1 MTTSIPLERSIQSV
15 LKQYFGY
22 DTFRNLQAEIIE
34 TVISGRNTI
43 VLMPTGGGKSL
54 CFQIPA
60 IAMKGTGV
68 VISPLIAL
76 MKDQVEALKAN
87 GVNAEFINSS
97 QSISSQNHIIKRA
110 IAGELDLLYLSP
122 ERILSQDMVQLLKQ
136 LTINLIA
143 VDEAHCISQWGHDFR
158 PEYAQLKN
166 LKEYLRPGIPWMAL
180 TATADKVTRD
190 DILERLDMK
199 DATSFI
205 SSFDRPNLHLQVH
218 TGPGRMKVMERFLT
232 EHPGE
237 AGIIYC
243 LSRRMTEKVAD
254 TLSSKGYKASA
265 YHAGMDNKSRSDVQ
279 EKFLKDEIRII
290 CATIAFGM
298 GIDKPNVRFVVHYSP
313 PQSMEHFY
321 QEIGRAGRDGLPA
334 STFMFFNWG
343 DFIMYRE
350 MFEES
355 ENRDIKLEKLGRIAE
370 YAQSPVCRRKIILH
384 YFNEDLDHDCGNCDI
399 CENPPRRFDGTIL
412 AQKALSAVSR
422 LRQKEPVGTII
433 DVLRGASRKEILDKH
448 YHQIKTFG
456 VGKDITYDNWKY
468 YFQQLVALGY
478 LEPDIRN
485 NNHLL
490 LTQKASRI
498 LFENEKVQLS
508 AYVAPEVSIERK
520 KYEPKIS
527 KSESFENWLQMQLF
541 ELRKE
546 MAAEEGLPPATLFS
560 DVTLLDLKKKLP
572 VCIYHMP
579 HISGMGEAKLEKYG
593 ETLAAAVRRF
603 IIQATNLKIKKVNG
617 ATFLETYEYL
627 MNGKSIEQVAD
638 LKGIQSNSVF
648 MHMAKLIEFGFEIP
662 KSPWLSEEE
671 IKIIKDLWITMNQP
685 EDLKPMVEFLGGG
698 KYTTGT
704 VKLALAERNE
714 DYKTGLSSVYGKEK

>member
-1 MTTSIPLERSIQSV
+1 MTTSISLERPIQSV

-22 DTFRNLQAEIIE
+22 DTFRNLQSEIIE
-34 TVISGRNTI
+34 TVLSGKNTI

-87 GVNAEFINSS
+87 GVKAEFINSS
-97 QSISSQNHIIKRA
+97 QSISSQNHIIRRA
-110 IAGELDLLYLSP
+110 IAGDLDLLYLSP
-122 ERILSQDMVQLLKQ
+122 ERILSQDMVHLLKQ
-136 LTINLIA
+136 MSINLIA

-158 PEYAQLKN
+158 PEYALLKS
-166 LKEYLRPGIPWMAL
+166 LKAHLPAGIPWMAL

-199 DATSFI
+199 DASSFI

-218 TGPGRMKVMERFLT
+218 SGPGRMKVLENFLSERI
-232 EHPGE
+232 GE
-237 AGIIYC
+237 SGIIYC
-243 LSRRMTEKVAD
+243 LSRKMTEKVAAD
-254 TLSSKGYKASA
+254 LSKKGYKASA

-279 EKFLKDEIRII
+279 EKFLKDDIRII

-298 GIDKPNVRFVVHYSP
+298 GIDKPNVRFVVHFSP

-321 QEIGRAGRDGLPA
+321 QEIGRAGRDGLAA

-343 DFIMYRE
+343 DFIMYKE

-355 ENRDIKLEKLGRIAE
+355 ENREIKLEKLNRIAE

-384 YFNEDLDHDCGNCDI
+384 YFNEDLDKDCGNCDI
-399 CENPPRRFDGTIL
+399 CENPPRRFDGTVI

-422 LRQKEPVGTII
+422 LRQKEPVGTVI
-433 DVLRGASRKEILDKH
+433 DVLRGAAKRYILDKH
-448 YHQIKTFG
+448 YHEIKTFG
-456 VGKDITYDNWKY
+456 AGKDITYDDWKY
-468 YFQQLVALGY
+468 YFQQLVAMGF

-508 AYVAPEVSIERK
+508 AYVVPEVSASRRF
-520 KYEPKIS
+520 EPKIS
-527 KSESFENWLQMQLF
+527 KQESFENWLYMQLV

-546 MAAEEGLPPATLFS
+546 LADKQGIPPTTLFS
-560 DVTLLDLKKKLP
+560 DVTLMDMKQKQPICL
-572 VCIYHMP
+572 YHMK
-579 HISGMGEAKLEKYG
+579 HISGMGEAKLEQYG
-593 ETLAAAVRRF
+593 EVFAKAMRHW
-603 IIQATNLKIKKVNG
+603 IIQATHIKIKKVSG
-617 ATFLETYEYL
+617 STFLETYEYL
-627 MNGKSIEQVAD
+627 INGKSIEQVAE
-638 LKGIQSNSVF
+638 LKGIQPNSVF
-648 MHMAKLIEFGFEIP
+648 IHMAKLIEFGFEIP
-662 KSPWLSEEE
+662 KSPWLSNEE
-671 IKIIKDLWITMNQP
+671 IKIIKDLWVTMNQP
-685 EDLKPMVEFLGGG
+685 EDVKGMVEFLGEG

-704 VKLALAERNE
+704 VKLALAERIE

>member
-1 MTTSIPLERSIQSV
+1 MTTSISLERPIQSV

-22 DTFRNLQAEIIE
+22 DTFRNLQSEIIE

-87 GVNAEFINSS
+87 GVKAEFINSS
-97 QSISSQNHIIKRA
+97 QSISSQNHIIRRA

-122 ERILSQDMVQLLKQ
+122 ERILSQDMVHLLKQ

-158 PEYAQLKN
+158 PEYALLKN
-166 LKEYLRPGIPWMAL
+166 LKAQLPAGIPWIAL

-199 DATSFI
+199 DAASFI

-218 TGPGRMKVMERFLT
+218 TGPGRVKVLERFLA
-232 EHPGE
+232 ERIGE
-237 AGIIYC
+237 SGIIYC
-243 LSRRMTEKVAD
+243 LSRKMTERLAAD
-254 TLSSKGYKASA
+254 LTTKGYNASA
-265 YHAGMDNKSRSDVQ
+265 YHAGMDNNSRSDVQ

-298 GIDKPNVRFVVHYSP
+298 GIDKPNVRFVIHYSP

-321 QEIGRAGRDGLPA
+321 QEIGRAGRDGLDS
-334 STFMFFNWG
+334 STLMFFNWG
-343 DFIMYRE
+343 DVIRYRE

-355 ENRDIKLEKLGRIAE
+355 ENREIKLEKLNRIAE

-384 YFNEDLDHDCGNCDI
+384 YFNEDLDKDCGNCDI

-422 LRQKEPVGTII
+422 LKQREPVGTVI
-433 DVLRGASRKEILDKH
+433 DVLKGASRKYILDNH
-448 YHQIKTFG
+448 YNEIKTFG
-456 VGKDITYDNWKY
+456 AGKDITYDDWKY
-468 YFQQLVALGY
+468 YFQQLVAMGY
-478 LEPDIRN
+478 LEPDIRK

-490 LTQKASRI
+490 LTQKASRV
-498 LFENEKVQLS
+498 LFENERVHLS
-508 AYVAPEVSIERK
+508 AYVAPEFTPEKRF
-520 KYEPKIS
+520 EPRITKQ
-527 KSESFENWLQMQLF
+527 ESFENWLHMQLV
-541 ELRKE
+541 ELRRELADKQ
-546 MAAEEGLPPATLFS
+546 GIPPATLFS
-560 DVTLLDLKKKLP
+560 DVTLVDMKKKLP
-572 VCIYHMP
+572 ICIYNMP
-579 HISGMGEAKLEKYG
+579 HISGMGAAKLEQYG
-593 ETLAAAVRRF
+593 EILSSSVRKF
-603 IIQATNLKIKKVNG
+603 IIQATNIKIKKVSG
-617 ATFLETYEYL
+617 STFLETYEYL
-627 MNGKSIEQVAD
+627 MNGKSIEQVAE
-638 LKGIQSNSVF
+638 LKGIQPNSVY

-671 IKIIKDLWITMNQP
+671 IKIIKDLWITMKKP
-685 EDLKPMVEFLGGG
+685 EDIKPMVEFLGEG
-698 KYTTGT
+698 KYTTGL

-714 DYKTGLSSVYGKEK
+714 DYKTGLSSVYEK

>member
-1 MTTSIPLERSIQSV
+1 MTTSISLERSIQSV

-22 DTFRNLQAEIIE
+22 DNFRNLQSEIIE

-97 QSISSQNHIIKRA
+97 QSISSQNHIIRRA
-110 IAGELDLLYLSP
+110 IAGDLDLLYLSP
-122 ERILSQDMVQLLKQ
+122 ERILSQDMVHLLKQ

-166 LKEYLRPGIPWMAL
+166 LKEYLPPGIPWMAL

-190 DILERLDMK
+190 DILERLDMR
-199 DATSFI
+199 DAASFI

-218 TGPGRMKVMERFLT
+218 TGPGRMKVLERFLA
-232 EHPGE
+232 ERIGE
-237 AGIIYC
+237 SGIIYC
-243 LSRRMTEKVAD
+243 LSRKMTEKVAAD
-254 TLSSKGYKASA
+254 LSKKGYKASA

-321 QEIGRAGRDGLPA
+321 QEIGRAGRDGLES

-343 DFIMYRE
+343 DFIMYRD
-350 MFEES
+350 MFAES
-355 ENRDIKLEKLGRIAE
+355 ENREIKLEKLNRIAE

-384 YFNEDLDHDCGNCDI
+384 YFNEELDKDCGNCDI

-422 LRQKEPVGTII
+422 LRQKEPVGTVI
-433 DVLRGASRKEILDKH
+433 DVLRGSDKRYILENH
-448 YHQIKTFG
+448 YNEIKTFG
-456 VGKDITYDNWKY
+456 AGKDITYDDWKY
-468 YFQQLVALGY
+468 YFQQLVAMGY

-485 NNHLL
+485 RNHLQ

-498 LFENEKVQLS
+498 LFDNEKVQLS
-508 AYVAPEVSIERK
+508 AYVAPEITAGRRS
-520 KYEPKIS
+520 EPKIS
-527 KSESFENWLQMQLF
+527 KQESFENWLQMQLV

-546 MAAEEGLPPATLFS
+546 LAAKQGIPPSTLFS
-560 DVTLLDLKKKLP
+560 DVTLVDMKKKLP
-572 VCIYHMP
+572 VCLYHMT
-579 HISGMGEAKLEKYG
+579 HISGMGAAKLEQYG
-593 ETLAAAVRRF
+593 EILASAMRNF
-603 IIQATNLKIKKVNG
+603 IIQASNIKIKKVSG
-617 ATFLETYEYL
+617 STFLETFEYL
-627 MNGKSIEQVAD
+627 IKGKSIEQVAE
-638 LKGIQSNSVF
+638 LKGIQANSVY
-648 MHMAKLIEFGFEIP
+648 MHMAKLIEFGFQIP
-662 KSPWLSEEE
+662 KTPWLSKEE

-685 EDLKPMVEFLGGG
+685 EDVKQMVEFLGEG
-698 KYTTGT
+698 KYSTGT

-714 DYKTGLSSVYGKEK
+714 DYQTGLSSVYGKEK

>member
-1 MTTSIPLERSIQSV
+1 MTTSISLERPIQSV
-15 LKQYFGY
+15 LKEYFGY
-22 DTFRNLQAEIIE
+22 DTFRNLQTEIIE
-34 TVISGRNTI
+34 TVISGKNTI

-60 IAMKGTGV
+60 ISMKGTGV

-87 GVNAEFINSS
+87 GVKAEFINSS
-97 QSISSQNHIIKRA
+97 QSISSQNHIIRRA
-110 IAGELDLLYLSP
+110 IAGDLDLLYLSP
-122 ERILSQDMVQLLKQ
+122 ERILSPDMVHLLKQ
-136 LTINLIA
+136 MTINLIA

-166 LKEYLRPGIPWMAL
+166 LKQHLPHGIPWMAL

-199 DATSFI
+199 GAASFI

-218 TGPGRMKVMERFLT
+218 TGPGRIKVLERFLS
-232 EHPGE
+232 ERIGE
-237 AGIIYC
+237 SGIIYC
-243 LSRRMTEKVAD
+243 LSRKMTDKLATD
-254 TLSSKGYKASA
+254 LSSKGYKASA
-265 YHAGMDNKSRSDVQ
+265 YHAGMDIKSRSEVQ
-279 EKFLKDEIRII
+279 EKFLKDEINII

-321 QEIGRAGRDGLPA
+321 QEIGRAGRDGLDS
-334 STFMFFNWG
+334 STLMFFNWG
-343 DFIMYRE
+343 DFLMYKQ

-355 ENRDIKLEKLGRIAE
+355 ENREIKLEKLNRIAE

-384 YFNEDLDHDCGNCDI
+384 YFNEDLDKDCGNCDI
-399 CENPPRRFDGTIL
+399 CANPPRRFDGTIL

-422 LRQKEPVGTII
+422 LRQKEPVGTVI
-433 DVLRGASRKEILDKH
+433 DVLRGASKRYILENQ
-448 YHQIKTFG
+448 YHEIKTFG
-456 VGKDITYDNWKY
+456 AGKDITYDDWKY

-485 NNHLL
+485 NNHLH

-498 LFENEKVQLS
+498 LYENEKVHLS
-508 AYVAPEVSIERK
+508 AYVAPEVTAVRQF
-520 KYEPKIS
+520 EPRITKQ
-527 KSESFENWLQMQLF
+527 ESFETWLQMQLV

-546 MAAEEGLPPATLFS
+546 LAEKQGIPPSTLFS
-560 DVTLLDLKKKLP
+560 DVTLVDMKKKLP
-572 VCIYHMP
+572 VCLNHMP
-579 HISGMGEAKLEKYG
+579 HISGMGAAKLEQYG
-593 ETLAAAVRRF
+593 EILASAMRNF
-603 IIQATNLKIKKVNG
+603 IIQATNIKIKKVSG
-617 ATFLETYEYL
+617 STYLETYEYL
-627 MNGKSIEQVAD
+627 IKGKTIEQIAEI
-638 LKGIQSNSVF
+638 KGIQTNSIF

-662 KSPWLSEEE
+662 KSPWLTPEE
-671 IKIIKDLWITMNQP
+671 INIVKDLWITMDRP
-685 EDLKPMVEFLGGG
+685 EDIKPMVEFLGEG
-698 KYTTGT
+698 KFTTGI

-714 DYKTGLSSVYGKEK
+714 DYKTGLSSVYGK

>member
-1 MTTSIPLERSIQSV
+1 MTTSISLERPIQSV

-22 DTFRNLQAEIIE
+22 DTFRNLQSEIIE
-34 TVISGRNTI
+34 TVISGKNTI

-87 GVNAEFINSS
+87 GVKAEFINSS
-97 QSISSQNHIIKRA
+97 QSISSQNHIIRRA
-110 IAGELDLLYLSP
+110 IAGDLDLLYLSP
-122 ERILSQDMVQLLKQ
+122 ERILSQDMVHLLKQ
-136 LTINLIA
+136 MSINLIA

-158 PEYAQLKN
+158 PEYALLKN
-166 LKEYLRPGIPWMAL
+166 LKTHLPAGIPWMAL

-199 DATSFI
+199 DARSFI

-218 TGPGRMKVMERFLT
+218 SGPGRMKVLENFLSERI
-232 EHPGE
+232 GE
-237 AGIIYC
+237 SGIIYC
-243 LSRRMTEKVAD
+243 LSRKMTEKVAAD
-254 TLSSKGYKASA
+254 LSKKGYKASA

-279 EKFLKDEIRII
+279 EKFLKDDIKII

-298 GIDKPNVRFVVHYSP
+298 GIDKPNVRFVVHFSP

-321 QEIGRAGRDGLPA
+321 QEIGRAGRDGLAA

-343 DFIMYRE
+343 DFIRYKE

-355 ENRDIKLEKLGRIAE
+355 ENREIKLEKLNRIAE

-384 YFNEDLDHDCGNCDI
+384 YFNEDLDIDCGNCDI
-399 CENPPRRFDGTIL
+399 CENPPRKFDGTVI

-422 LRQKEPVGTII
+422 LRQKEPVGTVI
-433 DVLRGASRKEILDKH
+433 DVLRGAAKRYILDKH
-448 YHQIKTFG
+448 YHEIKTFG
-456 VGKDITYDNWKY
+456 AGKDITFDDWKY
-468 YFQQLVALGY
+468 YFQQLVAMGF

-490 LTQKASRI
+490 LTSKASRI
-498 LFENEKVQLS
+498 LYENEKVQLS
-508 AYVAPEVSIERK
+508 AYVAPEVSASRRF
-520 KYEPKIS
+520 EPKIS
-527 KSESFENWLQMQLF
+527 KQDSFENWLYMQLF

-546 MAAEEGLPPATLFS
+546 LADRQGIPPTTLFS
-560 DVTLLDLKKKLP
+560 DVTLMDMKQKQPICL
-572 VCIYHMP
+572 YHMK
-579 HISGMGEAKLEKYG
+579 HISGMGEAKLDQYG
-593 ETLAAAVRRF
+593 DVFAKAMRHW
-603 IIQATNLKIKKVNG
+603 IIQATNIKIKKVSG
-617 ATFLETYEYL
+617 STFLETYEYL
-627 MNGKSIEQVAD
+627 INGKSIEQVAE
-638 LKGIQSNSVF
+638 LKGIQPNSVYV
-648 MHMAKLIEFGFEIP
+648 HMAKLIEFGFEIP
-662 KSPWLSEEE
+662 KSPWLSNEE
-671 IKIIKDLWITMNQP
+671 IKIIKDLWVTMNQP
-685 EDLKPMVEFLGGG
+685 EDVKGMVEFLGEG
-698 KYTTGT
+698 KYTTGI

-714 DYKTGLSSVYGKEK
+714 DYKTGLSSVYVKEK